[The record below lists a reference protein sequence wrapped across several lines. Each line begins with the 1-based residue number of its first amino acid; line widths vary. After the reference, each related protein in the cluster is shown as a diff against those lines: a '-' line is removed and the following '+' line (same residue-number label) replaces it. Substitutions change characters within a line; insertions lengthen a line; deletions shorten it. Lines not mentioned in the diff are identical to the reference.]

1 MIGRRQFIYSRW
13 LLLGLLPLAGLSQ
26 AQITAPAAAPAFE
39 ASTNKST
46 ASSPSYALLVTP
58 YAWITGLS
66 GESSPFKRGPTL
78 DIEKSFS
85 DVWHDLR
92 AAAFINTWARRDN
105 YVLNSDLLYVNTRE
119 SEVVGGL
126 PLVGAAEGTV
136 DTRVFMASLQG
147 GYRLYDS
154 EQASLDALAG
164 FSFWDIRTRAHLS
177 TAGRTKH
184 HQETF
189 SWVDPLIGLRAF
201 YRLSP
206 ELSTHAQVHLGGFDA
221 GSRMSY
227 QAMLTLSYDVSNNFS
242 LTAGYKML
250 NVNYRRSGHVFDTR
264 MSGPVLGLTW
274 RY

>member
-1 MIGRRQFIYSRW
+1 MPKLSHCRW
-13 LLLGLLPLAGLSQ
+13 LLLGLLPLVTLAH
-26 AQITAPAAAPAFE
+26 AQVSAQSPKPLPDTD
-39 ASTNKST
+39 SW
-46 ASSPSYALLVTP
+46 SSPSYALQATP

-66 GESSPFKRGPTL
+66 GDSSPFKRAPTL

-85 DVWHDLR
+85 DVFHDLR
-92 AAAFINTWARRDN
+92 AAAFINTWARRDR

-136 DTRVFMASLQG
+136 DTRLFMASLQG
-147 GYRLYDS
+147 GYRVYDS
-154 EQASLDALAG
+154 EQASMDALVG
-164 FSFWDIRTRAHLS
+164 LSVWDIRTRAHLT

-184 HQETF
+184 HQESF
-189 SWVDPLIGLRAF
+189 SWVDPTIGLRAF
-201 YRLSP
+201 YRFTP
-206 ELSTHAQVHLGGFDA
+206 ELSTQAQVHLGGFDV

-227 QAMLTLSYDVSNNFS
+227 QATLTLNYDLSDNFS
-242 LTAGYKML
+242 VAAGYKML

-264 MSGPVLGLTW
+264 MSGPVIGLTW